1 MFRQSFLPLIKTHF
15 LTSTYDAG
23 SYLLVSTLSRNM
35 YISICIFILRVCIHV
50 YIFYYY
56 VFIDIVKR
64 TRIYNIHIVRNTYV
78 ALWKD
83 AYSTYATATQFRF
96 EKRLID
102 VSSGLRSR
110 HGVLSA

>member
-1 MFRQSFLPLIKTHF
+1 MFSQAHTIQVT
-15 LTSTYDAG
+15 
-23 SYLLVSTLSRNM
+23 STLSRNM

-50 YIFYYY
+50 YILYYY

-78 ALWKD
+78 VLWKD

-96 EKRLID
+96 EKRVVRRFVWLTIAAQRIICLTLYFTIGQSLD
-102 VSSGLRSR
+102 FPL
-110 HGVLSA
+110 

>member
-1 MFRQSFLPLIKTHF
+1 
-15 LTSTYDAG
+15 
-23 SYLLVSTLSRNM
+23 M
-35 YISICIFILRVCIHV
+35 YISICIFILRVCIH
-50 YIFYYY
+50 

-78 ALWKD
+78 VLWKD

-102 VSSGLRSR
+102 VSSGLRLR
-110 HGVLSA
+110 HSVLSA